1 MKNLACWEI
10 MNCHDEACVARTMP
24 EKECW
29 EIVAELEDY
38 RAGFNIC
45 ADCLV
50 YVVKSGSVV
59 LSDQEI
65 AVMATNKACVL
76 AN

>member
-1 MKNLACWEI
+1 MKNLTCWEI
-10 MNCHDEACVARTMP
+10 MACHDEDCVARTMP

-29 EIVAELEDY
+29 EIVVDLEDY
-38 RAGFNIC
+38 RAEFNIC

-50 YVVKSGSVV
+50 YVLKNGSVV
-59 LSDQEI
+59 LSDQDI
-65 AVMATNKACVL
+65 AVMAEKKSCVL

>member
-1 MKNLACWEI
+1 MKNFTCWEI

-29 EIVAELEDY
+29 EIVAGLEDY
-38 RAGFNIC
+38 RAEFNIC

-50 YVVKSGSVV
+50 YVLKTGHIT
-59 LSDQEI
+59 LSEQEI
-65 AVMATNKACVL
+65 SVMAASKSCVL